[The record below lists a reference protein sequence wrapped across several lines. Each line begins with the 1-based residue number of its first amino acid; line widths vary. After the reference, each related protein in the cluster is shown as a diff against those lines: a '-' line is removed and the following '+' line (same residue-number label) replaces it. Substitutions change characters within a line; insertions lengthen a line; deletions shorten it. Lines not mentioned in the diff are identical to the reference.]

1 MMERRSRRQFLK
13 TCATAG
19 AAGLLVPNVAR
30 PAAAAPSVVVIGA
43 GAFGGWTA
51 LELLRRGA
59 RVTLLDA
66 WGPGHSRASSGGET
80 RVIRCTYGAQK
91 LYTRMAKR
99 SLAMWRA
106 AERKWNRKAYFPT
119 GALWMAGRDDAYEKS
134 ALPVLKEL
142 GVAFD
147 QLSPAECGKR
157 WPQINFDGVAWAL
170 YERDAGYLLAR
181 QSCQWAVETFRAEGG
196 AYRQAQAMPG
206 KISAGRMADV
216 ALAGGERIAAEH
228 FVFACGPWLRTV
240 IPGFEKWIRPTR
252 QEVFYFG
259 TPAGDARYTDE
270 ALPVWIDNGA
280 KLFYGIPGNELRG
293 FKLADDARGAE
304 VDPSTQDRRV
314 SDAGVAAARAYM
326 EMRFPGMRGAPLV
339 ESRVCQYENSPDEN
353 FLLDHLADAANA
365 WVLGGGSGH
374 GFKHG
379 PALGEMAADAVLG
392 RVAAPAE
399 FSLQRKL

>member
-1 MMERRSRRQFLK
+1 MKRRSRRQFLK
-13 TCATAG
+13 TCATTG
-19 AAGLLVPNVAR
+19 AASLLAANVTR
-30 PAAAAPSVVVIGA
+30 PAAAGPSVVVIGA

-80 RVIRCTYGAQK
+80 RVIRCTYGARK
-91 LYTRMAKR
+91 IYSKMALR
-99 SLAMWRA
+99 ALHLWRE
-106 AERKWNRKAYFPT
+106 AERKWNRKVLFPT
-119 GALWMAGRDDAYEKS
+119 GALWMAGKNDAYEKS
-134 ALPVLKEL
+134 ALPILKET

-147 QLSPAECGKR
+147 QLTAAECVKR

-170 YERDAGYLLAR
+170 YEREAGYLLAR
-181 QSCQWAVETFRAEGG
+181 QSCQWVVETFRAEGG
-196 AYRQAQAMPG
+196 VYRQAQVFPG
-206 KISAGRMADV
+206 KTAAGRMTDIV
-216 ALAGGERIAAEH
+216 LASGERIAADQ

-240 IPGFEKWIRPTR
+240 IPGLEKWIRPTR
-252 QEVFYFG
+252 QEVFFFG
-259 TPAGDARYTDE
+259 TPPDDARYTDE
-270 ALPVWIDNGA
+270 GLPVWIDNGA
-280 KLFYGIPGNELRG
+280 KLFYGIPGNQLRG

-304 VDPSTQDRRV
+304 VDPTTQERRI
-314 SDAGVAAARAYM
+314 SDAGLASARAYM

-353 FLLDHLADAANA
+353 FLLDHLPDAANA

-392 RVAAPAE
+392 NAPAPTE
-399 FSLQRKL
+399 FSLQRKV

>member
-1 MMERRSRRQFLK
+1 MKRRSRRQFLK

-19 AAGLLVPNVAR
+19 AASLLAPHVVR
-30 PAAAAPSVVVIGA
+30 SAAAGPSVVVIGA

-91 LYTRMAKR
+91 IYTRMALR
-99 SLAMWRA
+99 ALERWRE
-106 AERKWNRKAYFPT
+106 AERKWNRKVFFPT
-119 GALWMAGRDDAYEKS
+119 GALWMVGQNDAYEKS
-134 ALPVLKEL
+134 ALPVLKEA

-147 QLSPAECGKR
+147 QLTAAECSKR
-157 WPQINFDGVAWAL
+157 WPQINFEGVAWSL
-170 YERDAGYLLAR
+170 YEREAGYLLAR
-181 QSCQWAVETFRAEGG
+181 QSCQWVVETFRAEGG
-196 AYRQAQAMPG
+196 TYRQAQAAPG
-206 KISAGRMADV
+206 KISAGRMADIS
-216 ALAGGERIAAEH
+216 LAGGERVAADQ

-240 IPGFEKWIRPTR
+240 LPGFEKWIRPTR
-252 QEVFYFG
+252 QEVFFFG
-259 TPAGDARYTDE
+259 TPPGDARYTDE
-270 ALPVWIDNGA
+270 GLPVWIDNGA
-280 KLFYGIPGNELRG
+280 KLFYGIPGNQLRG
-293 FKLADDARGAE
+293 FKLADDSRGAE
-304 VDPSTQDRRV
+304 VDPTTHERRV
-314 SDAGVAAARAYM
+314 SDAGLASARAYM

-353 FLLDHLADAANA
+353 FLLDHLPDAANA

-392 RVAAPAE
+392 RAAAPKE
-399 FSLQRKL
+399 FSLLRKA